1 MFLLKKRKMP
11 GKELFEY
18 AVVRIVP
25 QVEREEFLNVGV
37 VLYCRGQRLLAMR
50 YALDVQ
56 RLGVFRLP
64 MAIDEL
70 DAYLRAF
77 QQVCSGRPEGGPIA
91 SLSKAERF
99 RWLTAKR
106 STVVQTSSVHPGL
119 CDVASETLERLFQE
133 LVL

>member
-1 MFLLKKRKMP
+1 MP

-18 AVVRIVP
+18 AVIRLVP

-50 YALDVQ
+50 YALDEQ
-56 RLGVFRLP
+56 RLRSFGLP
-64 MAIDEL
+64 VAVDEVE
-70 DAYLRAF
+70 AYLRGF
-77 QQVCSGRPEGGPIA
+77 QQVCNGERGGGPIA
-91 SLSKAERF
+91 AMPIAERF

-106 STVVQTSSVHPGL
+106 STIIQTSPVHPGL
-119 CDVASETLERLFQE
+119 CDVATETLAYLFQE

>member
-1 MFLLKKRKMP
+1 MLKKRKMP

-18 AVVRIVP
+18 AVIRIVP

-56 RLGVFRLP
+56 RLRAFRLP
-64 MAIDEL
+64 VAIDEL

-77 QQVCSGRPEGGPIA
+77 QLICNGERGGGPIA
-91 SLSKAERF
+91 TLPIAERF

-106 STVVQTSSVHPGL
+106 STVIQTSPVHPGL
-119 CDVASETLERLFQE
+119 CDTAAETIDRLFKE